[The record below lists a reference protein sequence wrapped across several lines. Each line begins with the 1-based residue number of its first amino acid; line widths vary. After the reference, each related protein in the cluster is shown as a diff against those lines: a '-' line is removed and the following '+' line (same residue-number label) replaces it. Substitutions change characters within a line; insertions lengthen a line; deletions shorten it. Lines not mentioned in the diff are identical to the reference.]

1 MKRGFPKTDL
11 RIDEKSLT
19 ALEYFEI
26 IDLLERNASSPVGRE
41 WCRQV
46 RPHADL
52 IQIQKSLS
60 EIDELKRIDN
70 EGGPLPPVDIHDTRE
85 TLSQVRVE
93 GTVLDPATLNN
104 MAANIQTCQKV
115 KQFYEAVPTDI
126 PHIAALIG
134 RLSVC
139 REIGEEIRRC
149 IDADDTIRDEA
160 SPRLSRVRRSIRSM
174 RTKVQREMESLLRQE
189 DVQPFLRDRIITQR
203 NGRSV
208 LLVKPESRGRIK
220 GIVHD
225 YSHSRM
231 SLFVEPMSVVDMNN
245 DLNLLLD
252 EEREEEIRILT
263 GLTESVRARLDDL
276 RHDLECLGD
285 LDLACAKMK
294 LSRQLRG
301 IRPEICETGGIRL
314 LKARHPL
321 LFYRKPDETVPID
334 LVLDKDHP
342 VLIISGANAGGKTVA
357 LKTLGLL
364 ILMFQSGM
372 EIPLAEGSEISVFQK
387 AFAKIGDEQS
397 IGEDLSTFSA
407 HLAHLSGI
415 LQEADRASLVLVDE
429 IGGGTNV
436 TEGAALAMGVLDRL
450 KEQGG
455 AVVVTTHLEPVK
467 GYGYVTPGVMN
478 AGVEFD
484 PETLQPRY
492 RLLYGTSA
500 PSHAFLV
507 AEQMAFPRGVL
518 DRARQYQQ
526 ETKGAAAA
534 MIRRLEQLQEEV
546 NREKRKLEKL
556 QEETAQR
563 RDQLSASVQKIREKR
578 AEILLRIEERGRKLV
593 GQTEKELQ
601 RLVDGL
607 RSVEPG
613 QKRPERQVR
622 EVEDRFRARL
632 NRPRRKRK
640 KVKNLRSGEWVRVLD
655 LNREG
660 TVSQVQEA
668 ADTAEVLVGQFKIKT
683 SLDNLE
689 RVRGKTGTSDSGPSP
704 TPVVSSSDEARR
716 EINVIGLTVDEA
728 LPRVDKFIDT
738 ALLANLET
746 VTVIHGSGSGR
757 LRDGI
762 QSYLRAHKAVSG
774 FEPGDPLR
782 GGMGV
787 TVVRLGWDRKAAVN
801 EQPEGHPQTG

>member
-1 MKRGFPKTDL
+1 VKRGFSKTDF
-11 RIDEKSLT
+11 RIDEKSLA

-26 IDLLERNASSPVGRE
+26 IDLLEKNAGSSVGRE

-46 RPHADL
+46 RPGSDL
-52 IQIQKSLS
+52 IRIQKSLS

-70 EGGPLPPVDIHDTRE
+70 EGGALPPVDIHDTRDA
-85 TLSQVRVE
+85 LSQVRVE

-104 MAANIQTCQKV
+104 VAANIQTCQAI
-115 KQFYEAVPTDI
+115 KQFYEAIPTGVPN
-126 PHIAALIG
+126 IAALIG

-149 IDADDTIRDEA
+149 IDGDDTIRDEA
-160 SPRLSRVRRSIRSM
+160 SPRLCRVRRAIRDM
-174 RTKVQREMESLLRQE
+174 RTRVQREMEDLLHQE
-189 DVQPFLRDRIITQR
+189 NVQPFLRDRIITQR

-208 LLVKPESRGRIK
+208 LLVKPESRGQIK

-252 EEREEEIRILT
+252 EEKEEEIRILT
-263 GLTESVRARLDDL
+263 QLTESVRARMDDL
-276 RHDLECLGD
+276 RHDLEYLGD

-294 LSRQLRG
+294 LSRRLRA
-301 IRPEICETGGIRL
+301 IRPEIRETGGIRL
-314 LKARHPL
+314 VEARHPL

-364 ILMFQSGM
+364 VLMFQSGM
-372 EIPLAEGSEISVFQK
+372 EIPLGEGSEISVFQK
-387 AFAKIGDEQS
+387 VFAKIGDEQN

-407 HLAHLSGI
+407 HLAHLNGI
-415 LQEADRASLVLVDE
+415 LRETDTASLVLVDE

-450 KEQGG
+450 REQGG

-484 PETLQPRY
+484 PQTLQPRY

-507 AEQMAFPRGVL
+507 AEQMAFPRDVL
-518 DRARQYQQ
+518 DRAREYQQ
-526 ETKGAAAA
+526 ENKGAAAG
-534 MIRRLEQLQEEV
+534 MIQRLEQLQEEV
-546 NREKRKLEKL
+546 SREKRKLEQL
-556 QEETAQR
+556 QEEAAQR
-563 RDQLSASVQKIREKR
+563 RDQLNASVKNIRDKR
-578 AEILLRIEERGRKLV
+578 GEILLRVEERGKKLV
-593 GQTEKELQ
+593 SQTEKELQ
-601 RLVDGL
+601 RLVEGF

-613 QKRPERQVR
+613 QKRPERQIR

-632 NRPRRKRK
+632 NRRRRKRTK
-640 KVKNLRSGEWVRVLD
+640 IQNLRAGEWVRVLD

-660 TVSQVQEA
+660 TVSQVQET

-689 RVRGKTGTSDSGPSP
+689 RVPGKTEASDGAASS
-704 TPVVSSSDEARR
+704 TAVVSSSDEARH

-728 LPRVDKFIDT
+728 LPMVDKFIDT

-762 QSYLRAHKAVSG
+762 QSYLKVHKAVTG
-774 FEPGDPLR
+774 FEHGDPLR
-782 GGMGV
+782 GGLGV

-801 EQPEGHPQTG
+801 EQSEDHPRVG